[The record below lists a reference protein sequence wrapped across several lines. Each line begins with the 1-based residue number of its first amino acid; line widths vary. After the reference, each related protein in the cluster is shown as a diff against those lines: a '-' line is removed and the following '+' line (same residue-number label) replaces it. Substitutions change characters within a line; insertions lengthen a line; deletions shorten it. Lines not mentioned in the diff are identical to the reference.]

1 MAEKRQVGKA
11 LSASRGALLAAGAL
25 LCLSTSLFAAGPS
38 HRQRITFFPSGFSVL
53 AERADTP
60 EAKERGLMY
69 RKSLGDSEA
78 MIFCY
83 EKTSRLS
90 FWMYHTLIPLTI
102 IFLDDTLKIVDM
114 QHMEPCRSEK
124 ATACPVYTSRA
135 PARCAVEVNE
145 DFVGRHRVK
154 LGDRVELG
162 EIK

>member
-1 MAEKRQVGKA
+1 MTGKKQA
-11 LSASRGALLAAGAL
+11 RKAPSAPRGALLAAGAL
-25 LCLSTSLFAAGPS
+25 LCLSASLLAAGPS
-38 HRQRITFFPSGFSVL
+38 HRQRITFLPSGFSIL

-83 EKTSRLS
+83 EDASRLT
-90 FWMYHTLIPLTI
+90 FWMYHTLMPLTI

-114 QHMEPCRSEK
+114 QQMAPCRSE
-124 ATACPVYTSRA
+124 AAAGCPVYTSRI
-135 PARCAVEVNE
+135 PARCAVEVNQ
-145 DFVGRHRVK
+145 DFVWRHRIK